1 MHRGRPD
8 EEGGRHRCLATHP
21 LGGVSCER
29 AGVVEFRGLRY
40 CEAHA
45 REAEAALRVDLGVRA
60 HNLLCRWTEETDD
73 PLLAG
78 LLRDARREAVAE
90 LHCAEREYEG
100 ARNALWRADPAGLS
114 KKMGA

>member
-1 MHRGRPD
+1 MRKGKLG

-29 AGVVEFRGLRY
+29 AGVVELRGLRY

-60 HNLLCRWTEETDD
+60 HNILCRRAEETEALDD

-78 LLRDARREAVAE
+78 LLREAVAE
-90 LHCAEREYEG
+90 LHRAEREYEE
-100 ARNALWRADPAGLS
+100 ARDALWRADSAGLAE
-114 KKMGA
+114 KIGA